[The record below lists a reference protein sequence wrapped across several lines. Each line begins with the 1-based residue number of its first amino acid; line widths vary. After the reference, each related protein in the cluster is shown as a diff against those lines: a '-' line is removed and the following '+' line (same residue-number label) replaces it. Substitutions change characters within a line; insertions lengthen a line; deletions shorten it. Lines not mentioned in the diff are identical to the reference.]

1 MDLDDVDGGGREW
14 YEVVEGGNVM
24 MLLVMDVWGWVCYAG
39 VYILFLCY
47 LYSWIVGVGR

>member
-1 MDLDDVDGGGREW
+1 VDLDGVVGGGREW

-24 MLLVMDVWGWVCYAG
+24 MLLGMGVVGLGLLCG

-47 LYSWIVGVGR
+47 LGIAG